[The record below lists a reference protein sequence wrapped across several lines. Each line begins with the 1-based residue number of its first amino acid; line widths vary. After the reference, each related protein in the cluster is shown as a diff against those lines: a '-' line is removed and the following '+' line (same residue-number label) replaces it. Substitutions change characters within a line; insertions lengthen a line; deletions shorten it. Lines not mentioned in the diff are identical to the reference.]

1 MKDRPEEV
9 TNTLVLAVKNVLDE
23 LIEDV
28 RSTKIKGAVKTSVQ
42 NSSAVAWDTTYR
54 VHDEQ
59 QEIPTPELENGSAN
73 SVAMLVVNKF
83 IVEDETEVPVEDSFQ
98 TKLQGLSPV
107 PPRSWQ
113 DNETSQ
119 GPSSVINADTDT
131 PVVDA
136 SVATPPQD
144 AVSDAMV
151 QPLLNP
157 TVDVVGTDTP
167 VLQPVATPSQDAVL
181 DPVVLEDETG
191 TQLENALLDTVLAP
205 LLNSTEDTTE
215 TDEDLPAL

>member
-131 PVVDA
+131 PVVEA

-144 AVSDAMV
+144 AMLDPMLYSTE
-151 QPLLNP
+151 N
-157 TVDVVGTDTP
+157 VVGTD
-167 VLQPVATPSQDAVL
+167 
-181 DPVVLEDETG
+181 PVVVEPDLLDDEMG
-191 TQLENALLDTVLAP
+191 TQLEEDALLDTIVTP
-205 LLNSTEDTTE
+205 LLNTTEDTTE
-215 TDEDLPAL
+215 TDEDLPVL